1 MSARPAPDLRL
12 YLVTDAAQCASRG
25 RTVLE
30 TVTAA
35 ADAGVTFV
43 QLRAK
48 DAEGGAF
55 LQEVLDVCAAVG
67 DRVPVIVN
75 DRVDVFLAARD
86 LGAHVAGVH
95 VGQRDLPASVVRRL
109 IGDDAFLGL
118 SASTPEEI
126 AAAEAEGAC
135 DHLGIGT
142 VRATATKTDAPTG
155 LGTDGVAALAAR
167 TDLPAVAIGGI
178 TAHDLPALAAGGLA
192 GAAVVSAI
200 CLAEDPAA
208 ATRTLRAA
216 WNEGARA

>member
-12 YLVTDAAQCASRG
+12 YLVTDDAQCASRG
-25 RTVLE
+25 RTVPE

-35 ADAGVTFV
+35 VDAGVTCV

-48 DAEGGAF
+48 DADGGTF
-55 LQEVLDVCAAVG
+55 LQEVLDVSAAVG
-67 DRVPVIVN
+67 ERAPVIVN
-75 DRVDVFLAARD
+75 DRVDVFLAARA

-95 VGQRDLPASVVRRL
+95 VGQRDLPAAVVRRL
-109 IGDDAFLGL
+109 IGDDAYLGL

-167 TDLPAVAIGGI
+167 TALPAVAIGGI

-192 GAAVVSAI
+192 AAAVVSAI

>member
-35 ADAGVTFV
+35 VDAGVTCV

-75 DRVDVFLAARD
+75 DRVDVYLAARD
-86 LGAHVAGVH
+86 LGARVAGVH
-95 VGQRDLPASVVRRL
+95 AGQRDLPAAVVRRL

-167 TDLPAVAIGGI
+167 TALPAVAIGGI
-178 TAHDLPALAAGGLA
+178 TARDLPALAEGGLA

-208 ATRTLRAA
+208 AARTLRAA